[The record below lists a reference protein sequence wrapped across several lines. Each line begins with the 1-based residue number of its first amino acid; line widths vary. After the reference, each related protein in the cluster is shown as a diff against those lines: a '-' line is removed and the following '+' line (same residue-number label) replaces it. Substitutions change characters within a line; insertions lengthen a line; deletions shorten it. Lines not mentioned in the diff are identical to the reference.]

1 MKFTS
6 IAILAAGLMFA
17 PLAHAQDGT
26 YQEPPNTTATPAP
39 DTGASGNGMAGG
51 MTQGG
56 MTQGGMNQGA
66 GGMGSGGMG
75 SGGMGSGGMGGMG
88 GQGMHGMGAGGMHH
102 GKGGLV
108 QMLHGIKLTADQR
121 QQARGLMQNFRP
133 DFMRLMR
140 GMRATHS
147 QYQQALLAGAPE
159 ATLLPLVHKEL
170 AQHDQAELARARL
183 ELKIRALL
191 TPDQLA
197 ALRQKQAEAN

>member
-1 MKFTS
+1 MKRHSATLLA
-6 IAILAAGLMFA
+6 AILVLAPFGLA
-17 PLAHAQDGT
+17 AHAQNTT
-26 YQEPPNTTATPAP
+26 YQEPQAPGTQPASTQP
-39 DTGASGNGMAGG
+39 AGTQPAGTQPGGMAPGS
-51 MTQGG
+51 M
-56 MTQGGMNQGA
+56 

-75 SGGMGSGGMGGMG
+75 GMGAGGMG

>member
-1 MKFTS
+1 MKRHS
-6 IAILAAGLMFA
+6 AALLAAILVLAPFGLA
-17 PLAHAQDGT
+17 AHAQNTT
-26 YQEPPNTTATPAP
+26 YQEPQAPGTQPASTQP
-39 DTGASGNGMAGG
+39 AGTQPGGMAPGS
-51 MTQGG
+51 M
-56 MTQGGMNQGA
+56 

-75 SGGMGSGGMGGMG
+75 SGGMGGMGGMGSGGMGGMG

>member
-1 MKFTS
+1 MKRHS
-6 IAILAAGLMFA
+6 AALLAAILVLAPFGLA
-17 PLAHAQDGT
+17 AHAQNTT
-26 YQEPPNTTATPAP
+26 YQEPQAPGTQPASTQP
-39 DTGASGNGMAGG
+39 AGTQPAGTQPGGMAPGS
-51 MTQGG
+51 M
-56 MTQGGMNQGA
+56 

-75 SGGMGSGGMGGMG
+75 GMGAGGMG

-159 ATLLPLVHKEL
+159 ATLLPLGHKEL